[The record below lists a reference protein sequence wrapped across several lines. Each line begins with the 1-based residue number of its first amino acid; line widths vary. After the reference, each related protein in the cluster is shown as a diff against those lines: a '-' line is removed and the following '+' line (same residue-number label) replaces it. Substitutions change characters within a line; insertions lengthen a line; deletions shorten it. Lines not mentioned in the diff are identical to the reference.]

1 MRHQN
6 HRSYGVRVHASV
18 TDAGPSALDHL
29 AAAFTTTLFLADVDP
44 SAAAE
49 GAATAATEV
58 KKSGWFDSIFVG
70 PLENFLKLIDRG
82 IQAAGIPY
90 SYGFAIIVLTL
101 LVKLATYPLSAK
113 QVESTLSMQSL
124 QPRVKELQAKYAND
138 QERLQIE
145 TAKLYQNAGVNPL
158 AGCLP
163 LFATIPVFI
172 GLYRALSNVANE
184 GLLTEGFFWIP
195 SLAGPTKLNGGLGW
209 LVPQDGVPPLGWHD
223 TLSYLVLPVLLVA
236 SQYASQKII
245 SPPQSND
252 PQQQQS
258 QAILKFLPLMIG
270 YFSLNVPSGLTLYWI
285 TNNIV
290 TTLQQVYLRQ
300 KFNPDAAAASSGA
313 TSSTPAVSL
322 KSDIPRQP
330 TGKEMNA
337 RRSSKAAASTSEV
350 IDVTPE
356 APVASTSVDS
366 SSSRGEKFRAIK
378 AREAAMKAAE
388 QAGEEDN
395 AQVSTESAP
404 SSNGSVAVEA
414 SEETKLEVPDA
425 PPSKRSATKGKGKGA
440 KKGSRKK
447 K

>member
-1 MRHQN
+1 MRP
-6 HRSYGVRVHASV
+6 SASLNE
-18 TDAGPSALDHL
+18 AGPSTLDHL
-29 AAAFTTTLFLADVDP
+29 AAALTTSLFLADVDTT
-44 SAAAE
+44 AAVDS
-49 GAATAATEV
+49 AATAATEA

-70 PLENFLKLIDRG
+70 PLENFLKLIDKG
-82 IQAAGIPY
+82 LQTAGVPY

-113 QVESTLSMQSL
+113 QVESTMSMQSL
-124 QPRVKELQAKYAND
+124 QPKVKELQAKYAND

-209 LVPQDGVPPLGWHD
+209 LVPTDGVPPLGWHD
-223 TLSYLVLPVLLVA
+223 TLAYLVLPILLIG

-270 YFSLNVPSGLTLYWI
+270 YFSLNVPSGLTLYWF

-300 KFNPDAAAASSGA
+300 KFQGAGAATAASSG
-313 TSSTPAVSL
+313 TIQSPRESSVEV
-322 KSDIPRQP
+322 PRQP
-330 TGKEMNA
+330 TGREMNA
-337 RRSSKAAASTSEV
+337 RRSPKSASTSGQV
-350 IDVTPE
+350 IDVTAESP
-356 APVASTSVDS
+356 ASTSTPS
-366 SSSRGEKFRAIK
+366 APPQLSSSRGEKFRAIK
-378 AREAAMKAAE
+378 AREAAKKASE
-388 QAGEEDN
+388 VAGEENGSGAD
-395 AQVSTESAP
+395 AAETAAE
-404 SSNGSVAVEA
+404 GSVAVEA
-414 SEETKLEVPDA
+414 SETGFEVPSA
-425 PPSKRSATKGKGKGA
+425 PPTKGSGSRGKGKGA
-440 KKGSRKK
+440 KKGGKKRK
-447 K
+447 